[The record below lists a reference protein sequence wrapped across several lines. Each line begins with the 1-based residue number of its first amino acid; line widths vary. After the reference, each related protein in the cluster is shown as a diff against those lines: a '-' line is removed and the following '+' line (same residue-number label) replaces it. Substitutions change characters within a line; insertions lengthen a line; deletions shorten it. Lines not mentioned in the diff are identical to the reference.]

1 MSGPYLELRGLKKSF
16 GLKPILRGVDL
27 DIQRGE
33 RVALLG
39 ANGTGKTTL
48 LRLLAGLLKP
58 DGGTICLEGVDV
70 RREQQHLRRQVG
82 FVGHQP
88 YLYTEL
94 SVLENLVFF
103 GHLYGVKQSEVQAM
117 KLLEQVGLGQRARER
132 VGVLSRGQ
140 LQRVALVRALLHSPD
155 LLLFDEPDT
164 GLDDAGVAL
173 LEKTL
178 QTQAAQNGVV
188 LFTTHQ
194 LEHAFAFSDR
204 MLVLHQ
210 GRIVFQHASAALN
223 MESFRQAYQKV
234 VQ

>member
-1 MSGPYLELRGLKKSF
+1 MSASYLELRGLKKSF
-16 GLKPILRGVDL
+16 GLRPILRGVDL

-39 ANGTGKTTL
+39 ANGAGKTTL
-48 LRLLAGLLKP
+48 LRLLAGLIKP
-58 DGGTICLEGVDV
+58 DGGTIYLEGVDV
-70 RREQQHLRRQVG
+70 RREQQYLRRQVG

-88 YLYTEL
+88 YIYAEL
-94 SVLENLVFF
+94 TVLENLLFF
-103 GHLYGVKQSEVQAM
+103 GHLYGMKQANARAM
-117 KLLEQVGLGQRARER
+117 LLLEQVGLQQRARDR

-173 LEKTL
+173 LAKILE
-178 QTQAAQNGVV
+178 TQVARDGVV

-204 MLVLHQ
+204 MVVLHQ
-210 GRIVFQHASAALN
+210 GRIVFQHASAALDL
-223 MESFRQAYQKV
+223 EAFRRAYQKV